1 MKKIAIPGI
10 MAAAILFTTALV
22 TMPPSN
28 VQGGAVDPGDVDT
41 VVLTLKC
48 FYVDNDGNDRTDKT
62 VDKSI
67 RVMLIFYFTFNG
79 DPITDTLTVLTCDRD
94 DPEVSS
100 GSVSAIF
107 GCNGECN
114 VADDFHKE
122 IKIFRG
128 GEENGDGEPWRLV
141 WACHHEGEFEDED
154 ELEDLLEDNKC
165 RYKDNHA
172 TVQAATFAIPPPPP

>member
-1 MKKIAIPGI
+1 MMKRIAIPAVS
-10 MAAAILFTTALV
+10 AAAILFAAALV

-28 VQGGAVDPGDVDT
+28 VQAGNGGGPVGAVR
-41 VVLTLKC
+41 LTLKC

-67 RVMLIFYFTFNG
+67 EARLVFYFTLNG
-79 DPITDTLTVLTCDRD
+79 DPVTDSLTVLTCDRD
-94 DPEVSS
+94 DPVDTS
-100 GSVSAIF
+100 GFISAV
-107 GCNGECN
+107 ECCPTFY
-114 VADDFHKE
+114 DDFHKE

-141 WACHHEGEFEDED
+141 WACHHEGDFDDTE

-165 RYKDNHA
+165 RYKDNHV
-172 TVQAATFAIPPPPP
+172 TVQAEVLEFD